1 MRRLALLFALALGA
15 AGCRDAAAGGAP
27 NAEAAPKPADARKG
41 ESGDAGHADEPEH
54 EELPKR
60 VRLSPKVIADAKI
73 RTERVTLRELAAT
86 VTLPGEITA
95 DPDRSARVSTP
106 VSGQLVRVLFKEGET
121 VKAGTPLAIVRVAE
135 LGKVRGAHHA
145 ASAKAGAAK
154 SNAARLEALAD
165 KGLAAKQEAV
175 AARAEADALGADARA
190 LSEQLAA
197 LGTAAQGAGSDLV
210 LRAPVSGIVLT
221 RDAVVG
227 QPVTTDQ
234 TIASVADLSE
244 AWFVARVFEKDL
256 ARVTPG
262 SSAEVVLNAYPGERF
277 QASVE
282 QLGRQVDP
290 VGRTVTARLRLT
302 NRRDLL
308 RLGLY
313 GTATI
318 NARRDDG
325 ASPRVVAVPRA
336 ALVELAGK
344 TVVFVR
350 QKDDDYDVH
359 EVTTGASAPGVVEI
373 VRGLRDGEEVVV
385 DGAFTLKSVV
395 LKGTLAEED

>member
-1 MRRLALLFALALGA
+1 MRRLALLLALALAA

-27 NAEAAPKPADARKG
+27 TAEVSPKAVESRKG
-41 ESGDAGHADEPEH
+41 EDGGVAHADEPEH

-60 VRLSPKVIADAKI
+60 VRLSAKVIADAKI
-73 RTERVTLRELAAT
+73 RTERAALRELAAT
-86 VTLPGEITA
+86 VNLPGELTA

-106 VSGQLVRVLFKEGET
+106 VAGQLVRVLFKEGET
-121 VKAGTPLAIVRVAE
+121 VKAGTPLAVVRVAE
-135 LGKVRGAHHA
+135 LGKVRGAQRAAAAKA
-145 ASAKAGAAK
+145 ASAS
-154 SNAARLEALAD
+154 SNATRLEALSD
-165 KGLAAKQEAV
+165 KGLAAKQEAI
-175 AARAEADALGADARA
+175 AARAEADALAADARA

-197 LGTAAQGAGSDLV
+197 IGTGAQGAGSDLV
-210 LRAPVSGIVLT
+210 LRAPVSGVVLT

-227 QPVTTDQ
+227 QPATTDQ

-244 AWFVARVFEKDL
+244 AWFVAKVFEKDL
-256 ARVTPG
+256 SRVTPG
-262 SSAEVVLNAYPGERF
+262 ASAEVVLNAYPGERF
-277 QASVE
+277 QASIE
-282 QLGRQVDP
+282 QIGRQVDP

-308 RLGLY
+308 RVGLY
-313 GTATI
+313 GAAAVTVK
-318 NARRDDG
+318 REG
-325 ASPRVVAVPRA
+325 ASTRVIAVPRTA
-336 ALVELAGK
+336 VVELAGK

-385 DGAFTLKSVV
+385 DGAFTLKSIV
-395 LKGTLAEED
+395 LKGTLAEEG

>member
-1 MRRLALLFALALGA
+1 MRLALLLALAVGA

-27 NAEAAPKPADARKG
+27 NTESSPKPVDARQ
-41 ESGDAGHADEPEH
+41 GDEAKPAHVDEPGH
-54 EELPKR
+54 DELPKR
-60 VRLSPKVIADAKI
+60 VRLPAKVIADAKI

-86 VTLPGEITA
+86 VNLPGELTA

-106 VSGQLVRVLFKEGET
+106 VAGQLVRVLFKEGET

-135 LGKVRGAHHA
+135 LGKIRGAHRAAAAKAAA
-145 ASAKAGAAK
+145 AS
-154 SNAARLEALAD
+154 SNATRLEALSD
-165 KGLAAKQEAV
+165 KGLAAKQEAI
-175 AARAEADALGADARA
+175 AARADADALAADARA
-190 LSEQLAA
+190 LNEQLAA
-197 LGTAAQGAGSDLV
+197 IGTGAQGAGSELV
-210 LRAPVSGIVLT
+210 LRAPVAGVVLT

-244 AWFVARVFEKDL
+244 AWFVARLFEKDL
-256 ARVTPG
+256 SRVTTG
-262 SSAEVVLNAYPGERF
+262 ASAEVTLNAYPAERF

-282 QLGRQVDP
+282 QVGRQVDP

-313 GTATI
+313 GTASVTVK
-318 NARRDDG
+318 ADD
-325 ASPRVVAVPRA
+325 AAPTRILAVPRT

-350 QKDDDYDVH
+350 QKDDDYEVH
-359 EVTTGASAPGVVEI
+359 EVTLGASAPGVVEI
-373 VRGLRDGEEVVV
+373 VRGLRDGEDVVV